1 MAARKSKKKNP
12 SINVD
17 FSDTGSRVSKGDHIV
32 TVETVTVETSS
43 NSGADY
49 LKWVLTT
56 EKGGKLWYN
65 TSLQPHALFS
75 LRNVLEALGM
85 EVPSGAIDLDISELV
100 GLEMGVTVEME
111 NYQGT
116 PRPQIVAV
124 MTLEEM
130 GDEAEEDEEDES
142 EEEAEEEEA
151 EDEDE
156 DEDEEEEEEP
166 PKKKGAKKKAPAKSK
181 KSKPLKKK
189 SKVSFDDE
197 GETLEGVV
205 TDIDGEVVTVE
216 VDGEEWELE
225 KDDLTVI

>member
-1 MAARKSKKKNP
+1 MAKAKSKSKK
-12 SINVD
+12 SSSVSVD

-32 TVETVTVETSS
+32 TVDAVTRETSD

-56 EKGGKLWYN
+56 AKGGKLWYN

-85 EVPSGAIDLDISELV
+85 EVPSGAIDLDISELI

-124 MTLEEM
+124 MTVEEM
-130 GDEAEEDEEDES
+130 EGEEEEAEEEDEEDEA
-142 EEEAEEEEA
+142 EEEAEEEE
-151 EDEDE
+151 D
-156 DEDEEEEEEP
+156 DEEEEEEP

-181 KSKPLKKK
+181 KSKALKKG

-197 GETLEGVV
+197 GETLEGKVV
-205 TDIDGEVVTVE
+205 SIDDDIVTVE
-216 VDGEEWELE
+216 VDDEEWELD